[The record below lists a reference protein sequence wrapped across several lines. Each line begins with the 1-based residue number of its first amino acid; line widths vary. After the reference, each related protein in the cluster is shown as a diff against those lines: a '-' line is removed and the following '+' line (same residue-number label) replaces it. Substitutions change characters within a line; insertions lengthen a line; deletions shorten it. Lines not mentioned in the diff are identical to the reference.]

1 MISSLIYSPELLHWW
16 LLPGD
21 WTHTILFWT
30 LHFQPGSL
38 YYHNSCA
45 LISIKITLCTI
56 TPLFSISYQC
66 NLHNGAASA
75 EGSTHHWCSWIQQI
89 ETQRWHNFKGEKKKK
104 KKQFLMSSLSMNCGF
119 DVPQHASLCQQC
131 QLTSIVSFPAWFN
144 DVFLSGPKE
153 VGSSKV
159 VAYLCVP
166 GWKSYNYTATWL
178 ISDLRRWTVK
188 IQRAILQGPTRRL
201 TSFR

>member
-1 MISSLIYSPELLHWW
+1 
-16 LLPGD
+16 
-21 WTHTILFWT
+21 
-30 LHFQPGSL
+30 
-38 YYHNSCA
+38 
-45 LISIKITLCTI
+45 
-56 TPLFSISYQC
+56 
-66 NLHNGAASA
+66 
-75 EGSTHHWCSWIQQI
+75 
-89 ETQRWHNFKGEKKKK
+89 
-104 KKQFLMSSLSMNCGF
+104 MSSLSMNCGF

-178 ISDLRRWTVK
+178 ISDLKDGGQWKSRGPFCKVQQGVWQASARQLMLAFDH
-188 IQRAILQGPTRRL
+188 IHYILL
-201 TSFR
+201 H